1 MPHFQNFCDCPLL
14 RFDPLFTF
22 LPLFCRPQ
30 AEDPSPVRNRHAVV
44 TGLFRVFQYA
54 LAALCVSRP
63 PESPYDYPAWPMLD
77 DRPLPRDLEFA
88 IQNKSPDAL
97 FARLWGYWPKP
108 DFECLYYKLIGRLF
122 QGMVLRMVL
131 RILYYLPFR
140 GTFPSLSY
148 FF

>member
-1 MPHFQNFCDCPLL
+1 
-14 RFDPLFTF
+14 
-22 LPLFCRPQ
+22 
-30 AEDPSPVRNRHAVV
+30 
-44 TGLFRVFQYA
+44 
-54 LAALCVSRP
+54 
-63 PESPYDYPAWPMLD
+63 MLD
-77 DRPLPRDLEFA
+77 DRPLPKDLEFA

-97 FARLWGYWPKP
+97 FARLWGYWPKR